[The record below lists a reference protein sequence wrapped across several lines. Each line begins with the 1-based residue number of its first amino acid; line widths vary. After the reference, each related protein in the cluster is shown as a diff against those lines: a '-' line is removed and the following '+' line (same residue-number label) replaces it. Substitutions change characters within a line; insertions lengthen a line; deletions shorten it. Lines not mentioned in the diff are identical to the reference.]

1 MKTLRLLAKT
11 VFSAAFIAFLFWY
24 VGHQDLGETFRQVD
38 ARYLALCLLLSP
50 VMVGASA
57 WKWWVILR
65 REGHPL
71 PLGALYRH
79 YLVGYFFSNFLPSN
93 VGGDVVRSY
102 RAGVQAGD
110 QHAAAASVVVERL
123 TGLLALLLLVV
134 ALPLMRLDLIG
145 HPALWAPAAA
155 AGAGFLVIVGAG
167 LWLGGRNWRSPA
179 AAGSV
184 SGWRGT
190 LTAACAKFAARS
202 ALALS
207 ALRRDSGYRLRILA
221 LTLLFYALALL
232 NVWLAF
238 RAFGVQPAWRDLA
251 ALLPAAM
258 FVAMMPVA
266 LGSLGLAEGSY
277 VFYFGLVGI
286 PPAATLAMAL
296 LLRLK
301 ILVLGAAGAVVYWR
315 DPVHPPRES
324 AREP

>member
-1 MKTLRLLAKT
+1 MKRLRLLLKIG
-11 VFSAAFIAFLFWY
+11 FSAAFIAFLFWY
-24 VGHQDLGETFRQVD
+24 VGHQNLSATFQQVD
-38 ARYLALCLLLSP
+38 LLYLVLCLLLAP
-50 VMVGASA
+50 VMVAASA
-57 WKWWVILR
+57 WKWWAVLR

-71 PLGALYRH
+71 PFAALYRH

-102 RAGVQAGD
+102 RAGVMAGD
-110 QHAAAASVVVERL
+110 QSAAAASIVVERL
-123 TGLLALLLLVV
+123 TGLLALLLLVFT
-134 ALPLMRLDLIG
+134 LPLLRLDLVR
-145 HPALWAPAAA
+145 HPALWIPAIAACAGFLAIVVAGLVMGGRDWKAPAASSASSGWRARLA
-155 AGAGFLVIVGAG
+155 AGAS
-167 LWLGGRNWRSPA
+167 R
-179 AAGSV
+179 
-184 SGWRGT
+184 
-190 LTAACAKFAARS
+190 FAARS

-207 ALRRDSGYRLRILA
+207 TLRCDPAYRLLILA

-258 FVAMMPVA
+258 FVAMMPVT

-277 VFYFGLVGI
+277 VFYFGHVGI
-286 PPAATLAMAL
+286 SPAATLAMGL

-315 DPVHPPRES
+315 DPVKPPEKT
-324 AREP
+324 AA